1 MALDLDAYFARIA
14 YTGPRTPTLE
24 TLRALQELHPAAL
37 PFENLSPLLGQRV
50 RLELEAIEAKLVGG
64 GRGGYC
70 YEHNILF
77 RAVLDALGFR
87 TRALAARVVWGP
99 PVEALPPRSH
109 ALILVAIDGQ
119 DWIADAG
126 FGGVTLTAPLCLQT
140 GLVQDTPHERFRL
153 DLTDAGDYLL
163 QVELGTVW
171 APVYRFD
178 LVAQLA
184 ADYAVS
190 NFYVNSHPESLFVNN
205 LLAARALP
213 GVRYTLFNGTMST
226 YAPAPSHYN
235 IADVSELRQILQ
247 EKFAIRLP
255 VCDAELNTVLARCLA
270 PPTQ

>member
-1 MALDLDAYFARIA
+1 MAPDLDAYFARIA

-24 TLRALQELHPAAL
+24 TLRALQALHPAAL

-50 RLELEAIEAKLVGG
+50 RLELDAIEAKLVAA

-77 RAVLDALGFR
+77 RAVLDALGFK

-99 PVEALPPRSH
+99 PVDALPARTH
-109 ALILVAIDGQ
+109 ALTLVEIDDQ
-119 DWIADAG
+119 AWIADVG
-126 FGGVTLTAPLCLQT
+126 FGGVTLTAPLRLQS

-153 DLTDAGDYLL
+153 DLTESGDYLL
-163 QVELGTVW
+163 QVELGAVW

-178 LVAQLA
+178 LVVQLD

-190 NFYVNSHPESLFVNN
+190 NFYVNSHPESLFVHN

-213 GVRYTLFNGTMST
+213 GVRYTLFNGVMST
-226 YAPAPSHYN
+226 YAPTPSHRN
-235 IADVSELRQILQ
+235 IRDVSELRQILQ
-247 EKFAIRLP
+247 ENFAISLP
-255 VCDAELNTVLARCLA
+255 VCDAELDAVLARCL
-270 PPTQ
+270 TSK